1 MQVTPHTEASAYQ
14 HGSVLERAEGAYG
27 CGLGEGV
34 AGEAEPRHGPDGFVG
49 GEIAV
54 VLAGDDLADLLDGIA
69 AAADGH
75 EFTGAGFGRDALH
88 RLQHA
93 ALGELEG
100 EAGDDTA
107 HETSQG
113 EGKNGPAGAKP
124 FSGRRGEDARSFALL
139 IDHRQVRNERIRHL
153 LRQLACRYEDHP
165 RQLTGL
171 GTLTSGAGCRMR
183 ERVQRP
189 SF

>member
-88 RLQHA
+88 RLQEFSA
-93 ALGELEG
+93 RAFDLGTE
-100 EAGDDTA
+100 
-107 HETSQG
+107 
-113 EGKNGPAGAKP
+113 
-124 FSGRRGEDARSFALL
+124 
-139 IDHRQVRNERIRHL
+139 L
-153 LRQLACRYEDHP
+153 LRARF
-165 RQLTGL
+165 
-171 GTLTSGAGCRMR
+171 
-183 ERVQRP
+183 RP
-189 SF
+189 VL